1 MITKTAKGAMK
12 STNFNI
18 QALLLLLFAFLELVG
33 FPIEVAEEIK
43 VFVEATILAGA
54 GFIGFIRAW
63 IAKGVSFEYT
73 GNVLTYLLAFVG
85 GVVGWFGVYA
95 ADVESALGGLIETLS
110 TGNVNLILPAV
121 FALAN
126 ILYRIV
132 QDKPWKTDATA

>member
-1 MITKTAKGAMK
+1 MSATTAKGVLK

-33 FPIEVAEEIK
+33 FPIEVAEDIK
-43 VFVEATILAGA
+43 VFVEATILSGA

-63 IAKGVSFEYT
+63 IAKGISFEYT
-73 GNVLTYLLAFVG
+73 GNVLTYILAFVG

-95 ADVESALGGLIETLS
+95 NDVENVIGQLIEALS
-110 TGNVNLILPAV
+110 TGNFNLILPAV

-126 ILYRIV
+126 ILYRII
-132 QDKPWKTDATA
+132 QDKPWTADATA